1 MPMSGSYGDAVD
13 DDGIATIHRA
23 LELGVT
29 LLDTADV
36 YGSGHNEELVGRAIR
51 DRRDEVVLATKFGNV
66 MGSPGTINGRPEYV
80 REACEASL
88 KRLGVDTIDL
98 YQQHRV
104 DPEVPIE
111 ETVGALSELV
121 DQGKVRWIGLSEAM
135 APDLRRAAAVHP
147 ITSVQSEYSLL
158 ERGVEAEVLDTCEEL
173 GIGFLPFSPLSR
185 GLLGGSLTADFKFDE
200 GDWRAGRPLPA
211 RRARAPRREHAAR
224 RRRRRDRG
232 GARRVAGAGG
242 ARMAAR
248 PPPVDRPDPGDE
260 AAEVHRGQRRRPRR
274 RAQRG
279 RRGATGVA
287 RRRGRGRALRV
298 GGAHADLGVAAAG
311 ELSALAAQGAADD
324 AGTRRPAVAASPLGD
339 HVGVGHVA
347 VDVQQRGGGGGGGG
361 HGAML
366 APRPPID

>member
-36 YGSGHNEELVGRAIR
+36 YGNGHNEELVGRAIR

-88 KRLGVDTIDL
+88 GRLGVDTIDL

-121 DQGKVRWIGLSEAM
+121 EQGKVRWIGLSEAL

-185 GLLGGSLTADFKFDE
+185 GLLGGSLTADFQFDE
-200 GDWRAGRPLPA
+200 GDWRGAGRFPRVGPEHLAANTQLAAAVGEIAEANGATPA
-211 RRARAPRREHAAR
+211 QVALAWLLGRRPWIVPIPGTKRPKYIEDNVGAPDVKLSAADEERLASLAAAVEGGRYESEARTPTW
-224 RRRRRDRG
+224 
-232 GARRVAGAGG
+232 VS
-242 ARMAAR
+242 
-248 PPPVDRPDPGDE
+248 PPP
-260 AAEVHRGQRRRPRR
+260 
-274 RAQRG
+274 
-279 RRGATGVA
+279 
-287 RRRGRGRALRV
+287 
-298 GGAHADLGVAAAG
+298 
-311 ELSALAAQGAADD
+311 
-324 AGTRRPAVAASPLGD
+324 AS
-339 HVGVGHVA
+339 
-347 VDVQQRGGGGGGGG
+347 
-361 HGAML
+361 
-366 APRPPID
+366 